1 MERTVCELFAG
12 VGGFRCGL
20 NAIHGPEDMRIGG
33 ARSMGGGHPTE
44 GEHSVEGGHPTEGEH
59 SVEVGHPMEGE
70 RSREEKWS
78 TVWFNQWEPA
88 EKNTQYAHD
97 CYVYHFG
104 TCLDKAGQDTTNVDI
119 EEVDKSLIPDFNL
132 LVGGFPCQDYSVAS
146 SLATSRGLEGKKGI
160 LWWSIRK
167 VLEVKRPPF
176 VLLENVDRL
185 LKSPASQRGRDF
197 GIMLACFRD
206 AGYAVEWRVINAADY
221 GLPQR
226 RRRIF
231 IFACREDTAYC
242 ARQERAA
249 GYGRRAAGE
258 ARKVDVADGE
268 AQKANVADR
277 EARKVDVV
285 AEEVRKV
292 DAADGETRKV
302 DAADGEVRKA
312 NVADGEARKAGAA
325 ALISAA
331 GFFAGTFPVGP
342 VGAEQI
348 KAQELPESLG
358 ELSASFRFGFENAG
372 VMRDGMVYTA
382 KTMPSY
388 QGPQM
393 TLGDIMEQG
402 DVEENYFIPEER
414 LYYTSPEITRS
425 DETRESLS
433 KEQRKTWQYLKGA
446 KKLLREAASG
456 HAYVFSEGAIPMV
469 DEYDKPARTMLT
481 SEGSF
486 SRTTHIVKDK
496 RTGRIRLLTAGE
508 TERIQGFPTDHTKY
522 CLTEGKVV
530 EMPLNKRR
538 FMMGNALVVG
548 LVERMGEALEAIFK
562 DED

>member
-33 ARSMGGGHPTE
+33 A
-44 GEHSVEGGHPTEGEH
+44 
-59 SVEVGHPMEGE
+59 

-231 IFACREDTAYC
+231 IFACREDTAC
-242 ARQERAA
+242 CGRQERAA
-249 GYGRRAAGE
+249 GYERRPAE
-258 ARKVDVADGE
+258 ARKAD
-268 AQKANVADR
+268 
-277 EARKVDVV
+277 
-285 AEEVRKV
+285 
-292 DAADGETRKV
+292 
-302 DAADGEVRKA
+302 
-312 NVADGEARKAGAA
+312 VADGEARKAGAA

-331 GFFAGTFPVGP
+331 GFFAGTFPVSP

-469 DEYDKPARTMLT
+469 DEYHKPARTMLT